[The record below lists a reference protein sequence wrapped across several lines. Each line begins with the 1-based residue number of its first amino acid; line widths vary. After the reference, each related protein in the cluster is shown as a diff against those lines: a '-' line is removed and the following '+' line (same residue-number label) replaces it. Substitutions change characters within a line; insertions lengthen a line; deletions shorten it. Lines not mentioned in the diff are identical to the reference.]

1 MKEEEVKKKPTAK
14 AEKKTTTE
22 AKKKTETKNQKK
34 AEEKKDNKFVKI
46 IILIIIVIASMF
58 LGWLFTT
65 LMDNTCDVTFSVGNG
80 KNIVVK
86 VEKDNGVVRPAD
98 PEKEGYTFEGWYY
111 DGVKFDFSTPV
122 TKDMTITAIWSENGA
137 SVLPT
142 PSDRPTA
149 MTYAVIFDSKDGSE
163 VATQTVEEN
172 ATLTEPTNPTRS
184 GYTFDGWYLGETKFD
199 FTTKI
204 TANITLVAKWTK
216 VEEKENTSSS
226 TTNKETVTKYTV
238 KFNYGYSNKVTSKSV
253 EKGKTVS
260 KPSNPTRSGYTFLGW
275 YYNGEKFDFSTKI
288 TKSITLTAKWEKK
301 DVITYKIEDIP
312 NSVANQQMLY
322 VLKNGKKVA
331 GTVSITNTAGKTVTR
346 SVPATG
352 ITIVKGTY
360 TKISNVKAN

>member
-22 AKKKTETKNQKK
+22 AKTKTETKNKKK

-46 IILIIIVIASMF
+46 IILIIIVIVSMF

-65 LMDNTCDVTFSVGNG
+65 LMDNTCDVTFSTGNG
-80 KNIVVK
+80 LKDIVIK
-86 VEKDNGVVRPAD
+86 VEKDNGVLRPAD
-98 PEKEGYTFEGWYY
+98 PVKEGYTFEGWYY

-122 TKDMTITAIWSENGA
+122 TKDMTITAIWSENNNAELPGPGT
-137 SVLPT
+137 VL
-142 PSDRPTA
+142 
-149 MTYAVIFDSKDGSE
+149 TYTVKFDSNGGSE
-163 VATQTVEEN
+163 VASQTVEEN
-172 ATLTEPTNPTRS
+172 DTLTEPTNPTRS
-184 GYTFDGWYLGETKFD
+184 GYTFAGWYLGETKFD